1 MEKLKKNTG
10 FIGLWLLL
18 LCCLALP
25 SQARRDKTKRG
36 APQAVKADSLSYEAS
51 RRYNYFFLEAVRQQN
66 AGHYDAAFD
75 LINYCLQLNPNAAEA
90 YFMRSGYYSE
100 LNLDSLNFADL
111 VKAATL
117 QPSNDTYQERL
128 AEGYLNTGKY
138 DKAIETYEN
147 LYSNN
152 RSRSDVLGDL
162 VQLYKQQKDY
172 DGMLRTILR
181 IEQVEGESDQ
191 TAMMK
196 MNVYEL
202 KGDEKNAYKTLKMLA
217 DTHPIDQNYTLM
229 LGNWLMQH
237 KGQKEAYKLYTEAL
251 NADPSNVYA
260 QSAMYDYYQAMSQD
274 SLANG
279 MMNRILLG
287 KNTPQKSRIQFLRQ
301 AIMDSEERKDD
312 STEVVKLID
321 RVQQVV
327 PTDTLVAQMR
337 VAYYSMKKFPKPD
350 VNKALSELLE
360 LQPDNAGTR
369 MQLIQNEWDSG
380 NWKKIDSL
388 STPGMLYNPDEMAF
402 YYFSGLSRWYE
413 KDNRG
418 ALDALQ
424 RGTRAITDKSNRE
437 TVGVIYSILG
447 EIYHNMG
454 NKAQSFAAYDSCLQW
469 KPDDVVTLNNYAYY
483 LGEEGVSL
491 KKAEEMSA
499 KAVKAEPKN
508 ATYLDTYAWI
518 LYKQKRYAEAKIYID
533 MALKFTADSTN
544 DATLREHA
552 GDIYVGLKN
561 YTSAV
566 EFYKQ
571 ALQCSLVISILRCKK
586 GNGKGYRC
594 KENRYTG

>member
-25 SQARRDKTKRG
+25 SQARRDKIKRV

-100 LNLDSLNFADL
+100 LNLDSLDFADL

-172 DGMLRTILR
+172 DGMLRTIRR

-251 NADPSNVYA
+251 DADPSNVYA
-260 QSAMYDYYQAMSQD
+260 QSAMYDYYRAMSQD

-508 ATYLDTYAWI
+508 ATYLDTYAWV

-571 ALQCSLVISILRCKK
+571 ALQQGGDIKMLNRKINL
-586 GNGKGYRC
+586 YRRR
-594 KENRYTG
+594 K

>member
-18 LCCLALP
+18 LCCLSLP
-25 SQARRDKTKRG
+25 SQARRDKIKRV

-100 LNLDSLNFADL
+100 LNLDSLDFADL

-172 DGMLRTILR
+172 DGMLRTIRR

-251 NADPSNVYA
+251 DADPSNVYA
-260 QSAMYDYYQAMSQD
+260 QSAMYDYYRTMSQD

-337 VAYYSMKKFPKPD
+337 VAYYSMKKFPEPD

-483 LGEEGVSL
+483 LGEEGVNL

-508 ATYLDTYAWI
+508 ATYLDTYAWV

-571 ALQCSLVISILRCKK
+571 ALQQGGDIKMLNRKINL
-586 GNGKGYRC
+586 YRRR
-594 KENRYTG
+594 K

>member
-25 SQARRDKTKRG
+25 SQARRDKIKRV

-172 DGMLRTILR
+172 DGMLRTIRR

-260 QSAMYDYYQAMSQD
+260 QSAMYDYYRAMSQD

-508 ATYLDTYAWI
+508 ATYLDTYAWV

-571 ALQCSLVISILRCKK
+571 ALQQGGDIKMLNRKINL
-586 GNGKGYRC
+586 YRRR
-594 KENRYTG
+594 K

>member
-18 LCCLALP
+18 LCCLSLP
-25 SQARRDKTKRG
+25 SQARRDKIKRM
-36 APQAVKADSLSYEAS
+36 APQAVKADSLSYEVS

-172 DGMLRTILR
+172 DGMLRTIRR

-260 QSAMYDYYQAMSQD
+260 QSAMYDYYRAMSQD

-508 ATYLDTYAWI
+508 ATYLDTYAWV

-571 ALQCSLVISILRCKK
+571 ALQQGGDIKTLNRKINL
-586 GNGKGYRC
+586 YRRR
-594 KENRYTG
+594 K

>member
-18 LCCLALP
+18 LCCLSLS
-25 SQARRDKTKRG
+25 SQARRDKIKRV

-100 LNLDSLNFADL
+100 LNLDSLDFADL

-172 DGMLRTILR
+172 DGMLRTIRR

-260 QSAMYDYYQAMSQD
+260 QSAMYDYYRAMSQD

-287 KNTPQKSRIQFLRQ
+287 KNTPQKNRIQFLRQ

-350 VNKALSELLE
+350 VNKALSELLK

-508 ATYLDTYAWI
+508 ATYLDTYAWV

-544 DATLREHA
+544 DATLHEHA

-571 ALQCSLVISILRCKK
+571 ALQQGGDIKTLNRKINL
-586 GNGKGYRC
+586 YRRR
-594 KENRYTG
+594 K

>member
-25 SQARRDKTKRG
+25 SQARRDKIKRV

-138 DKAIETYEN
+138 EKAIETYEN

-172 DGMLRTILR
+172 DGMLRTIRR

-260 QSAMYDYYQAMSQD
+260 QSAMYDYYRAMSQD

-321 RVQQVV
+321 RIQQVV

-508 ATYLDTYAWI
+508 ATYLDTYAWV

-571 ALQCSLVISILRCKK
+571 ALQQGGDIKTLNRKINL
-586 GNGKGYRC
+586 YRRR
-594 KENRYTG
+594 K

>member
-18 LCCLALP
+18 LCCLSLP
-25 SQARRDKTKRG
+25 SQARRDKIKRV

-172 DGMLRTILR
+172 DGMLRTIRR

-260 QSAMYDYYQAMSQD
+260 QSAMYDYYRAMSQD

-508 ATYLDTYAWI
+508 ATYLDTYAWV

-571 ALQCSLVISILRCKK
+571 ALLQGGDIKTLNRKINL
-586 GNGKGYRC
+586 YRRR
-594 KENRYTG
+594 K

>member
-1 MEKLKKNTG
+1 
-10 FIGLWLLL
+10 
-18 LCCLALP
+18 
-25 SQARRDKTKRG
+25 
-36 APQAVKADSLSYEAS
+36 
-51 RRYNYFFLEAVRQQN
+51 
-66 AGHYDAAFD
+66 
-75 LINYCLQLNPNAAEA
+75 
-90 YFMRSGYYSE
+90 
-100 LNLDSLNFADL
+100 
-111 VKAATL
+111 
-117 QPSNDTYQERL
+117 
-128 AEGYLNTGKY
+128 
-138 DKAIETYEN
+138 
-147 LYSNN
+147 
-152 RSRSDVLGDL
+152 
-162 VQLYKQQKDY
+162 
-172 DGMLRTILR
+172 
-181 IEQVEGESDQ
+181 
-191 TAMMK
+191 
-196 MNVYEL
+196 
-202 KGDEKNAYKTLKMLA
+202 
-217 DTHPIDQNYTLM
+217 
-229 LGNWLMQH
+229 
-237 KGQKEAYKLYTEAL
+237 
-251 NADPSNVYA
+251 
-260 QSAMYDYYQAMSQD
+260 MYDYYRAMSQD

-337 VAYYSMKKFPKPD
+337 VAYYSMKKFPKSD

-360 LQPDNAGTR
+360 FQPDNAGTR

-454 NKAQSFAAYDSCLQW
+454 NKVQSFAAYDSCLQW

-508 ATYLDTYAWI
+508 ATYLDTYAWV

-561 YTSAV
+561 YASAV

-571 ALQCSLVISILRCKK
+571 ALQQGGDIKTLNRKINL
-586 GNGKGYRC
+586 YRRR
-594 KENRYTG
+594 K

>member
-25 SQARRDKTKRG
+25 SQARRDKIKRV

-100 LNLDSLNFADL
+100 LNLDSLDFADL

-172 DGMLRTILR
+172 DGMLRTIRR

-260 QSAMYDYYQAMSQD
+260 QSAMYDYYRAMSQD

-483 LGEEGVSL
+483 LGEEGVNL

-508 ATYLDTYAWI
+508 ATYLDTYAWV

-571 ALQCSLVISILRCKK
+571 ALQQGGDIKTLNRKINL
-586 GNGKGYRC
+586 YR
-594 KENRYTG
+594 KRK

>member
-18 LCCLALP
+18 LCCLTLP
-25 SQARRDKTKRG
+25 SQARRDKIKRV

-100 LNLDSLNFADL
+100 LNLDSLDFADL

-172 DGMLRTILR
+172 DGMLRTIRR

-260 QSAMYDYYQAMSQD
+260 QSAMYDYYRAMSQD

-483 LGEEGVSL
+483 LVEEGVSL

-508 ATYLDTYAWI
+508 ATYLDTYAWV

-571 ALQCSLVISILRCKK
+571 ALQQGGDIKMLNRKINL
-586 GNGKGYRC
+586 YRRR
-594 KENRYTG
+594 K

>member
-18 LCCLALP
+18 LCCLSLS
-25 SQARRDKTKRG
+25 SQARRDKIKRV

-172 DGMLRTILR
+172 DGMLRTIRR

-260 QSAMYDYYQAMSQD
+260 QSAMYDYYRAMSQD

-508 ATYLDTYAWI
+508 ATYLDTYAWV

-571 ALQCSLVISILRCKK
+571 ALQQGGDIKTLNRKINL
-586 GNGKGYRC
+586 YRRR
-594 KENRYTG
+594 K

>member
-25 SQARRDKTKRG
+25 SQARRDKIKRV

-90 YFMRSGYYSE
+90 YFMRSGYYSD
-100 LNLDSLNFADL
+100 LNLDSLDFADL

-172 DGMLRTILR
+172 DGMLRTIRR

-260 QSAMYDYYQAMSQD
+260 QSAMYDYYRAMSQD

-508 ATYLDTYAWI
+508 ATYLDTYAWV

-571 ALQCSLVISILRCKK
+571 ALQQGGDIKTLNRKINL
-586 GNGKGYRC
+586 YRRR
-594 KENRYTG
+594 K

>member
-18 LCCLALP
+18 LCCLSLP
-25 SQARRDKTKRG
+25 SQARRDKIKRV

-100 LNLDSLNFADL
+100 LNLDSLDFADL

-172 DGMLRTILR
+172 DGMLRTIRR

-196 MNVYEL
+196 MDVYEL

-260 QSAMYDYYQAMSQD
+260 QSAMYDYYRAMSQD

-508 ATYLDTYAWI
+508 ATYLDTYAWV

-571 ALQCSLVISILRCKK
+571 ALQQGGDIKTLNRKINL
-586 GNGKGYRC
+586 YRRR
-594 KENRYTG
+594 K

>member
-18 LCCLALP
+18 LCCLSLP
-25 SQARRDKTKRG
+25 SQARRDKIKRV

-100 LNLDSLNFADL
+100 LNLDSLDFADL

-172 DGMLRTILR
+172 DGMLRTIRR

-260 QSAMYDYYQAMSQD
+260 QSAMYDYYRAMSQD

-508 ATYLDTYAWI
+508 ATYLDTYAWV

-533 MALKFTADSTN
+533 MALRFTADSTN

-571 ALQCSLVISILRCKK
+571 ALQQGGDIKTLNRKINL
-586 GNGKGYRC
+586 YRRR
-594 KENRYTG
+594 K

>member
-25 SQARRDKTKRG
+25 SQARRDKIKRV

-100 LNLDSLNFADL
+100 LNLDSLDFADL

-172 DGMLRTILR
+172 DGMLRTIRR

-191 TAMMK
+191 TAMIK

-260 QSAMYDYYQAMSQD
+260 QSAMYDYYRAMSQD

-483 LGEEGVSL
+483 LGEEGVNL

-508 ATYLDTYAWI
+508 ATYLDTYAWV

-571 ALQCSLVISILRCKK
+571 ALQQGGDIKTLNRKINL
-586 GNGKGYRC
+586 YR
-594 KENRYTG
+594 KRK

>member
-1 MEKLKKNTG
+1 MEKLKKNIG

-18 LCCLALP
+18 LCCLSLP
-25 SQARRDKTKRG
+25 SQARRDKIKRV

-172 DGMLRTILR
+172 DGMLRTIRR

-260 QSAMYDYYQAMSQD
+260 QSAMYDYYRAMSQD

-483 LGEEGVSL
+483 LGEEGVNL

-508 ATYLDTYAWI
+508 ATYLDTYAWV

-561 YTSAV
+561 YTGAV

-571 ALQCSLVISILRCKK
+571 ALQQGGDIKTLNRKINL
-586 GNGKGYRC
+586 YRRR
-594 KENRYTG
+594 K

>member
-18 LCCLALP
+18 LCCLTLP
-25 SQARRDKTKRG
+25 SQARRDKIKRV
-36 APQAVKADSLSYEAS
+36 APQAVKADSLSYEVS

-100 LNLDSLNFADL
+100 LNLDSLDFADL

-172 DGMLRTILR
+172 DGMLRTIRR

-260 QSAMYDYYQAMSQD
+260 QSAMYDYYRAMSQD

-483 LGEEGVSL
+483 LGEEGVNL

-508 ATYLDTYAWI
+508 ATYLDTYAWV

-533 MALKFTADSTN
+533 MALKFTVDSTN

-571 ALQCSLVISILRCKK
+571 ALQQGGDIKTLNRKINL
-586 GNGKGYRC
+586 YR
-594 KENRYTG
+594 KRK

>member
-18 LCCLALP
+18 LCCLSLP
-25 SQARRDKTKRG
+25 SQARRDKIKRV

-100 LNLDSLNFADL
+100 LNLDSLDFADL

-138 DKAIETYEN
+138 DKAIQTYEN

-172 DGMLRTILR
+172 DGMLRTIRR

-251 NADPSNVYA
+251 DADPSNVYA
-260 QSAMYDYYQAMSQD
+260 QSAMYDYYRAMSQD

-508 ATYLDTYAWI
+508 ATYLDTYAWV

-571 ALQCSLVISILRCKK
+571 ALQQGGDIKTLNRKINL
-586 GNGKGYRC
+586 YRRR
-594 KENRYTG
+594 K

>member
-25 SQARRDKTKRG
+25 SQARRDKIKRV

-100 LNLDSLNFADL
+100 LNLDSLDFADL

-172 DGMLRTILR
+172 DGMLRTIRR

-260 QSAMYDYYQAMSQD
+260 QSAMYDYYRAMSQD

-312 STEVVKLID
+312 STEVVKLIN

-508 ATYLDTYAWI
+508 ATYLDTYAWV

-571 ALQCSLVISILRCKK
+571 ALQQGGDIKTLNRKINL
-586 GNGKGYRC
+586 YRRR
-594 KENRYTG
+594 K

>member
-18 LCCLALP
+18 LCCLSLP
-25 SQARRDKTKRG
+25 SQARRDKIKRV
-36 APQAVKADSLSYEAS
+36 APQAVKADSLSYEVS

-100 LNLDSLNFADL
+100 LNLDSLDFADL

-172 DGMLRTILR
+172 DGMLRTIRR

-251 NADPSNVYA
+251 DADPSNVYA
-260 QSAMYDYYQAMSQD
+260 QSAMYDYYRAMSQD

-571 ALQCSLVISILRCKK
+571 ALQQGGDIKMLNRKINL
-586 GNGKGYRC
+586 YRRR
-594 KENRYTG
+594 K

>member
-18 LCCLALP
+18 LCCLSLP
-25 SQARRDKTKRG
+25 SQARRDKIKRV

-100 LNLDSLNFADL
+100 LNLDSLDFADL

-172 DGMLRTILR
+172 DGMLRTIRR

-260 QSAMYDYYQAMSQD
+260 QSAMYDYYRAMSQD

-321 RVQQVV
+321 SVQQVV

-337 VAYYSMKKFPKPD
+337 VAYYSMKKFPKLD

-369 MQLIQNEWDSG
+369 MQLIQNEWESG

-508 ATYLDTYAWI
+508 ATYLDTYAWV

-571 ALQCSLVISILRCKK
+571 ALQQGGDIKTLNRKINL
-586 GNGKGYRC
+586 YRRR
-594 KENRYTG
+594 K

>member
-1 MEKLKKNTG
+1 MLKLKKITD
-10 FIGLWLLL
+10 FIVILV
-18 LCCLALP
+18 LP
-25 SQARRDKTKRG
+25 ACFFVSPVQAKKSKKQYLNQTE
-36 APQAVKADSLSYEAS
+36 VKADTVSYEAS

-66 AGHYDAAFD
+66 AGHLAAAFD
-75 LINYCLQLNPNAAEA
+75 LLNLCLQLNPQAAEA
-90 YFMRSGYYSE
+90 YFMRSGCYAQMH
-100 LNLDSLNFADL
+100 LDSLNFADL

-128 AEGYLNTGKY
+128 AEGYLNTEKY
-138 DKAIETYEN
+138 EDAAKTYEN

-152 RSRSDVLGDL
+152 KSRSDVLGIL
-162 VQLYKQQKDY
+162 VQLYKQLKNY
-172 DGMLRTILR
+172 NSMLYTIQR

-202 KGDEKNAYKTLKMLA
+202 KGDEQNAYQILKQLS
-217 DTHPIDQNYTLM
+217 DTHPYDQNYSLM

-237 KGQKEAYKLYTEAL
+237 KGQKEACKLYANAL
-251 NADPSNVYA
+251 KADPDNVYA
-260 QSAMYDYYQAMSQD
+260 QSAMYDYYKAVSQD
-274 SLANG
+274 SLADD
-279 MMNRILLG
+279 MMNHILLG
-287 KNTPQKSRIQFLRQ
+287 RNTPQASRIQFLRQ
-301 AIMDSEERKDD
+301 AIMNSEQKGRDSM
-312 STEVVKLID
+312 EVVGLIN
-321 RVQQVV
+321 RVQQIV
-327 PTDTLVAQMR
+327 PKDTLVAQIR
-337 VAYYSMKKFPKPD
+337 VAYYSMKKFPKAD

-360 LQPDNAGTR
+360 LQPDNAGAR
-369 MQLIQNEWDSG
+369 MQLIQNEWDTG
-380 NWKKIDSL
+380 NWVKIDSL

-402 YYFSGLSRWYE
+402 YYFSGLSRWYL
-413 KDNRG
+413 KDDKK

-424 RGTRAITDKSNRE
+424 RGIRAIMAKSNPE

-454 NKAQSFAAYDSCLQW
+454 KKAQSFAAYDSCLQW

-483 LGEEGVSL
+483 LSEEGTSL
-491 KKAEEMSA
+491 QKAEEMSA

-518 LYKQKRYAEAKIYID
+518 LYRQKRYAEAKIYID

-561 YTSAV
+561 YTEAV
-566 EFYKQ
+566 GFYKR
-571 ALQCSLVISILRCKK
+571 ALQQGGDVKMLNKK
-586 GNGKGYRC
+586 INLYRRR
-594 KENRYTG
+594 K

>member
-18 LCCLALP
+18 LCCLSLP
-25 SQARRDKTKRG
+25 SQARRDKIKRV
-36 APQAVKADSLSYEAS
+36 APQAVKADSLSYEDS

-172 DGMLRTILR
+172 DGMLRTIRR

-260 QSAMYDYYQAMSQD
+260 QSAMYDYYRAMSQD

-508 ATYLDTYAWI
+508 ATYLDTYAWV

-571 ALQCSLVISILRCKK
+571 ALQQGGDIKTLNRKINL
-586 GNGKGYRC
+586 YRRR
-594 KENRYTG
+594 K

>member
-25 SQARRDKTKRG
+25 SQARRDKIKRV

-100 LNLDSLNFADL
+100 LNLDSLDFADL

-172 DGMLRTILR
+172 DGMLRTIRR

-260 QSAMYDYYQAMSQD
+260 QSAMYDYYRAMSQD

-454 NKAQSFAAYDSCLQW
+454 NKSQSFAAYDSCLQW

-508 ATYLDTYAWI
+508 ATYLDTYAWV

-571 ALQCSLVISILRCKK
+571 ALQQGGDIKTLNRKINL
-586 GNGKGYRC
+586 YRRR
-594 KENRYTG
+594 K

>member
-18 LCCLALP
+18 LCCLSLP
-25 SQARRDKTKRG
+25 SQARRDKIKRV

-100 LNLDSLNFADL
+100 LNLDSLDFADL

-172 DGMLRTILR
+172 DGMLRTIRR

-260 QSAMYDYYQAMSQD
+260 QSAMYDYYRAMSQD

-337 VAYYSMKKFPKPD
+337 VAYYSMKKFPKSD

-508 ATYLDTYAWI
+508 ATYLDTYAWV

-571 ALQCSLVISILRCKK
+571 ALQQGGDIKTLNRKINL
-586 GNGKGYRC
+586 YR
-594 KENRYTG
+594 KRK

>member
-18 LCCLALP
+18 LCCLSLP
-25 SQARRDKTKRG
+25 SQARRDKIKRV

-172 DGMLRTILR
+172 DGMLRTIRR

-260 QSAMYDYYQAMSQD
+260 QSAMYDYYRAMSQD

-321 RVQQVV
+321 RIQQVV

-508 ATYLDTYAWI
+508 ATYLDTYAWV

-571 ALQCSLVISILRCKK
+571 ALQQGGDIKTLNRKINL
-586 GNGKGYRC
+586 YRRR
-594 KENRYTG
+594 K

>member
-25 SQARRDKTKRG
+25 SQARRDKTKRV

-100 LNLDSLNFADL
+100 LNLDSLDFADL

-172 DGMLRTILR
+172 DGMLRTIRR

-260 QSAMYDYYQAMSQD
+260 QSAMYDYYRAMSQD

-454 NKAQSFAAYDSCLQW
+454 NKSQSFAAYDSCLQW

-483 LGEEGVSL
+483 LGEEGVNL

-508 ATYLDTYAWI
+508 ATYLDTYAWV

-571 ALQCSLVISILRCKK
+571 ALQQGGDIKTLNRKINL
-586 GNGKGYRC
+586 YRRR
-594 KENRYTG
+594 K